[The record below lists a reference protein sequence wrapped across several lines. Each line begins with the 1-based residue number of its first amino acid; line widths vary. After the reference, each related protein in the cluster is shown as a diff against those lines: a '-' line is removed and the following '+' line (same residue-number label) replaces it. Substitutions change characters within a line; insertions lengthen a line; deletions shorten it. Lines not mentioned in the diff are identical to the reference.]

1 MWSNVIADCRCR
13 YDSALKAQAAK
24 RLNPEL
30 MLCAIAPTLLLV
42 PIATST
48 IMVFFELWH
57 RGAAIHYTDSSRTS
71 REVREVQ
78 LTVIA
83 AIRLTGGLEYR
94 SGRITLP

>member
-30 MLCAIAPTLLLV
+30 MLCAIAPALLLV

-57 RGAAIHYTDSSRTS
+57 GPPLRTH
-71 REVREVQ
+71 VGH
-78 LTVIA
+78 LA
-83 AIRLTGGLEYR
+83 R
-94 SGRITLP
+94 SEKCQKRPPFV